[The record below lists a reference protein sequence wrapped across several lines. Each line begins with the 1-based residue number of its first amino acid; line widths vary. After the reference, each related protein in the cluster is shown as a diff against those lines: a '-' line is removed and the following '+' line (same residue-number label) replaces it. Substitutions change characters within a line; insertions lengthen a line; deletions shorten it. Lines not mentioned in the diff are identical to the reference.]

1 MTHLHTFHTPFDIL
15 VKNFF
20 EQDSQFDKVNHRAV
34 GHPVDIWEDNEGLT
48 LEVACVGLN
57 KSDVDVDIEDN
68 VLKVSY
74 SKKDGSNESA
84 HYHYRGVKKSSFDLG
99 WKIARRFDLTKANAN
114 MENGLL
120 KILVPFSK
128 AAKPKSLKIQ

>member
-1 MTHLHTFHTPFDIL
+1 MTHFTLTPFDIL

-34 GHPVDIWEDNEGLT
+34 NHPVDIWEDKEGLT

-57 KSDVDVDIEDN
+57 KSDVDVDIEDDM
-68 VLKVSY
+68 LKVSY
-74 SKKDGSNESA
+74 SNQEGSNESA

-99 WKIARRFDLTKANAN
+99 WKIARRFDLTKASAN

>member
-1 MTHLHTFHTPFDIL
+1 MTHFTLTPFDIL

-57 KSDVDVDIEDN
+57 KSDVDVDIEDD

-99 WKIARRFDLTKANAN
+99 WKIARRFDLTKASAN

>member
-1 MTHLHTFHTPFDIL
+1 MTHFTLTPFDIL

-57 KSDVDVDIEDN
+57 KSDVDVDIEDD

-99 WKIARRFDLTKANAN
+99 WKIARRFDLTKASAN

-128 AAKPKSLKIQ
+128 AAKPTSLKIQ

>member
-1 MTHLHTFHTPFDIL
+1 MTHFTLTPFDIL

-34 GHPVDIWEDNEGLT
+34 NHPVDIWEDNEGLT

-57 KSDVDVDIEDN
+57 KSDVDVDIEDDI
-68 VLKVSY
+68 LKVSY

-99 WKIARRFDLTKANAN
+99 WKIARRFDLTKASAN

>member
-34 GHPVDIWEDNEGLT
+34 NHPVDIWEDKEGLI

-57 KSDVDVDIEDN
+57 KSDVDVDIEDDM
-68 VLKVSY
+68 LKVSY
-74 SKKDGSNESA
+74 NKQEGSNESA

-99 WKIARRFDLTKANAN
+99 WKIARRFDLSKASAN

>member
-1 MTHLHTFHTPFDIL
+1 MTHFTLTPFDIL

-20 EQDSQFDKVNHRAV
+20 EQDSQFDKINHRAV

-57 KSDVDVDIEDN
+57 KSDVDVDIEDD

-99 WKIARRFDLTKANAN
+99 WKIARRFDLTKASAN

>member
-1 MTHLHTFHTPFDIL
+1 MTHFTLTPFDIL

-34 GHPVDIWEDNEGLT
+34 NHPVDIWEDKEGLT

-57 KSDVDVDIEDN
+57 KSDVDVDIEDDM
-68 VLKVSY
+68 LKVSY
-74 SKKDGSNESA
+74 NKQEGSNESA

-99 WKIARRFDLTKANAN
+99 WKIARRFDLSKASAN

>member
-1 MTHLHTFHTPFDIL
+1 MTHLQLAHTPFDIL

-34 GHPVDIWEDNEGLT
+34 NHPVDIWENNEGLT

-57 KSDVDVDIEDN
+57 KTDVEVDIEDDI
-68 VLKVSY
+68 LKVFY
-74 SKKDGSNESA
+74 NKKDLTDESV

-99 WKIARRFDLTKANAN
+99 WKIARRFDLSKASAN

>member
-1 MTHLHTFHTPFDIL
+1 MTHFTLTPFDIL

-34 GHPVDIWEDNEGLT
+34 NHPVDIWEDKEGLT

-57 KSDVDVDIEDN
+57 KSDVDVDIEDDI
-68 VLKVSY
+68 LKVSY

-120 KILVPFSK
+120 KILIPFSK

>member
-1 MTHLHTFHTPFDIL
+1 MTHFTLTPFDIL

-57 KSDVDVDIEDN
+57 KSDVDVDIEDDI
-68 VLKVSY
+68 LKVSY

-99 WKIARRFDLTKANAN
+99 WKIARRFDLTKASAN

>member
-1 MTHLHTFHTPFDIL
+1 MTHFTLTPFDIL

-34 GHPVDIWEDNEGLT
+34 NHPVDIWEDKEGLT

-57 KSDVDVDIEDN
+57 KSDVDVDIEDD

-99 WKIARRFDLTKANAN
+99 WKIARRFDLTKASAN

>member
-1 MTHLHTFHTPFDIL
+1 MTHFTLTPFDIL

-34 GHPVDIWEDNEGLT
+34 GHPVDIWEDKEGLT

-57 KSDVDVDIEDN
+57 KSDVDVDIEDDI
-68 VLKVSY
+68 LKVSY

-99 WKIARRFDLTKANAN
+99 WKIARRFDLTKASAN

>member
-34 GHPVDIWEDNEGLT
+34 NHPVDIWEDKEGLT

-57 KSDVDVDIEDN
+57 KSDVDVDIEDDM
-68 VLKVSY
+68 LKVSY
-74 SKKDGSNESA
+74 SKQEGSNESA

-99 WKIARRFDLTKANAN
+99 WKIARRFDLTKASAN

-120 KILVPFSK
+120 KILIPFSI

>member
-1 MTHLHTFHTPFDIL
+1 MTHFTLTPFDIL

-34 GHPVDIWEDNEGLT
+34 NHPVDIWEDNEGLT

-57 KSDVDVDIEDN
+57 KSDVDVDIEDDI
-68 VLKVSY
+68 LKVSY
-74 SKKDGSNESA
+74 NKKDASNESA

-99 WKIARRFDLTKANAN
+99 WKIARRFDLSKASAN

>member
-1 MTHLHTFHTPFDIL
+1 MTHFTLTPFDIL

-57 KSDVDVDIEDN
+57 KSDVDVDIEDD

-99 WKIARRFDLTKANAN
+99 WKIARRFDLTKARAN

>member
-20 EQDSQFDKVNHRAV
+20 EQDSQFDKVNHRAIN
-34 GHPVDIWEDNEGLT
+34 HPVDIWEDKEGLT

-57 KSDVDVDIEDN
+57 KSDVDVDIEDDI
-68 VLKVSY
+68 LKVSY

-99 WKIARRFDLTKANAN
+99 WKIARRFDLTKASAN

>member
-34 GHPVDIWEDNEGLT
+34 NHPVDIWEDKEGLT

-57 KSDVDVDIEDN
+57 KSDVDVDIEDDM
-68 VLKVSY
+68 LKVSY
-74 SKKDGSNESA
+74 NKQEGSNESA

-99 WKIARRFDLTKANAN
+99 WKIARRFDLTKASAN

-120 KILVPFSK
+120 KILIPFSK

>member
-1 MTHLHTFHTPFDIL
+1 MTHFTLTPFDIL

-34 GHPVDIWEDNEGLT
+34 NHPVDIWEDNEGLT
-48 LEVACVGLN
+48 LEIACVGLN
-57 KSDVDVDIEDN
+57 KSDVDVDIEDD

-99 WKIARRFDLTKANAN
+99 WKIARRFDLSKASAN

>member
-34 GHPVDIWEDNEGLT
+34 NHPVDIWEDKEGLT

-57 KSDVDVDIEDN
+57 KSDVDVDIEDDI
-68 VLKVSY
+68 LKVSY
-74 SKKDGSNESA
+74 NKQEGSNESA

-99 WKIARRFDLTKANAN
+99 WKIARRFDLSKASAN

>member
-1 MTHLHTFHTPFDIL
+1 MTHFTLTPFDIL

-34 GHPVDIWEDNEGLT
+34 NHPVDIWEDKEGLT

-57 KSDVDVDIEDN
+57 KSDVDVDIEDD

-99 WKIARRFDLTKANAN
+99 WKIARRFDLSKASAN

>member
-34 GHPVDIWEDNEGLT
+34 NHPVDIWEDKEGLI

-57 KSDVDVDIEDN
+57 KSDVDVDIEDDM
-68 VLKVSY
+68 LKVSY
-74 SKKDGSNESA
+74 NKQEGSNESA

-99 WKIARRFDLTKANAN
+99 WKIARRFDLTKASAN

>member
-1 MTHLHTFHTPFDIL
+1 MTHFTLTPFDIL

-34 GHPVDIWEDNEGLT
+34 NHPVDIWEDNEGLT

-57 KSDVDVDIEDN
+57 KSDVDVDIEDDM
-68 VLKVSY
+68 LKVSY
-74 SKKDGSNESA
+74 SKQGGSNESA

-120 KILVPFSK
+120 KILIPFSK

>member
-1 MTHLHTFHTPFDIL
+1 MTHFTLTPFDIL

-34 GHPVDIWEDNEGLT
+34 NHPVDIWEDKEGLT

-57 KSDVDVDIEDN
+57 KSDVDVDIEDDM
-68 VLKVSY
+68 LKVSY
-74 SKKDGSNESA
+74 SKQEGSNESA

-99 WKIARRFDLTKANAN
+99 WKIARRFDLTKASAN

-128 AAKPKSLKIQ
+128 AGKPKSLKIQ

>member
-34 GHPVDIWEDNEGLT
+34 NHPVDIWENDEGLT
-48 LEVACVGLN
+48 LEVACVGLD
-57 KSDVDVDIEDN
+57 KTDVEVDIEDDI
-68 VLKVSY
+68 LKVFY
-74 SKKDGSNESA
+74 NKKEGSNESA

-99 WKIARRFDLTKANAN
+99 WKIARRFDLTKAKAE

>member
-34 GHPVDIWEDNEGLT
+34 NHPVDIWENDEGLT
-48 LEVACVGLN
+48 LEIACVGLT
-57 KSDVDVDIEDN
+57 KTDVEVDIEDDI
-68 VLKVSY
+68 LKVFY
-74 SKKDGSNESA
+74 NKKDLTDESA

>member
-1 MTHLHTFHTPFDIL
+1 MTHFTLTPFDIL

-57 KSDVDVDIEDN
+57 KSDVDVDIEDDI
-68 VLKVSY
+68 LKVSY
-74 SKKDGSNESA
+74 NKQEGSNESA

-99 WKIARRFDLTKANAN
+99 WKIARRFDLTKASAN

>member
-1 MTHLHTFHTPFDIL
+1 MTHFTLTPFDIL

-34 GHPVDIWEDNEGLT
+34 NHPVDIWEDNEGLT
-48 LEVACVGLN
+48 LEIACVGLN
-57 KSDVDVDIEDN
+57 KSDVDVDIEDD

-99 WKIARRFDLTKANAN
+99 WKIARRFDLTKASAN

>member
-34 GHPVDIWEDNEGLT
+34 NHPVDIWEDNEGLT

-57 KSDVDVDIEDN
+57 KSDVDVDIEDDM
-68 VLKVSY
+68 LKVSY
-74 SKKDGSNESA
+74 NKQEGSNESA

-99 WKIARRFDLTKANAN
+99 WKIARRFDLSKASAN

>member
-1 MTHLHTFHTPFDIL
+1 MTHFTLTPFDIL

-34 GHPVDIWEDNEGLT
+34 NHPVDIWEDNEGLT

-57 KSDVDVDIEDN
+57 KSDVDVDIEDDI
-68 VLKVSY
+68 LKVSY
-74 SKKDGSNESA
+74 NKHEGSNESA

-99 WKIARRFDLTKANAN
+99 WKIARRFDLTKASAN

-120 KILVPFSK
+120 KILIPFSK

>member
-34 GHPVDIWEDNEGLT
+34 NHPVDIWEDNEGLT

-57 KSDVDVDIEDN
+57 KSDVDVDIEDDM
-68 VLKVSY
+68 LKVSY
-74 SKKDGSNESA
+74 NKQEGSNESA

-99 WKIARRFDLTKANAN
+99 WKIARRFDLTKASAN

>member
-1 MTHLHTFHTPFDIL
+1 MTHFTLTPFDIL

-34 GHPVDIWEDNEGLT
+34 NHPVDIWEDKEGLT

-57 KSDVDVDIEDN
+57 KSDVDVDIEDDM
-68 VLKVSY
+68 LKVSY
-74 SKKDGSNESA
+74 NKQEGSNESA

-99 WKIARRFDLTKANAN
+99 WIIARRFDLTKAKAE

-120 KILVPFSK
+120 KVLVPFSK

>member
-1 MTHLHTFHTPFDIL
+1 MTHFTLTPFDIL

-48 LEVACVGLN
+48 LEVACVGLS
-57 KSDVDVDIEDN
+57 KSDVDVDIEDDI
-68 VLKVSY
+68 LKVSY

-99 WKIARRFDLTKANAN
+99 WKIARRFDLTKASAN

>member
-1 MTHLHTFHTPFDIL
+1 MTPFTLTPFDIL

-34 GHPVDIWEDNEGLT
+34 GHPVDIWEDKEGLT

-57 KSDVDVDIEDN
+57 KSDVDVDIEDD

-99 WKIARRFDLTKANAN
+99 WKIARRFDLTKAKAE

>member
-1 MTHLHTFHTPFDIL
+1 MTHFTLTPFDIL

-34 GHPVDIWEDNEGLT
+34 NHPDDIWEDKEGLT

-57 KSDVDVDIEDN
+57 KSDVDVDKEDDI
-68 VLKVSY
+68 LKVSY

-99 WKIARRFDLTKANAN
+99 WKIARRFDLTKASAN

-120 KILVPFSK
+120 KILIPFSK

>member
-34 GHPVDIWEDNEGLT
+34 GHPVDIWEDKEGLT
-48 LEVACVGLN
+48 LEVACVGFDKN
-57 KSDVDVDIEDN
+57 EVEVDIEDDI
-68 VLKVSY
+68 LKVFY
-74 SKKDGSNESA
+74 NKKDLTDESA

-99 WKIARRFDLTKANAN
+99 WKIARRFDLTKASAN

>member
-34 GHPVDIWEDNEGLT
+34 NHPVDIWEDNEGLT

-57 KSDVDVDIEDN
+57 KSDVDVDIEDD

-99 WKIARRFDLTKANAN
+99 WKFARRFDLTKASAN